1 MATQKQIADSLEFQ
15 LRNDTPERF
24 AQVGDGWQQAPMGF
38 FYGNSPH
45 SEISVDLAVRVSML
59 RVLKADGTMLPQQ
72 VWDGLTSLINTNT
85 TAANAVQIMTFADVH
100 ATPAA

>member
-1 MATQKQIADSLEFQ
+1 
-15 LRNDTPERF
+15 
-24 AQVGDGWQQAPMGF
+24 
-38 FYGNSPH
+38 
-45 SEISVDLAVRVSML
+45 ML